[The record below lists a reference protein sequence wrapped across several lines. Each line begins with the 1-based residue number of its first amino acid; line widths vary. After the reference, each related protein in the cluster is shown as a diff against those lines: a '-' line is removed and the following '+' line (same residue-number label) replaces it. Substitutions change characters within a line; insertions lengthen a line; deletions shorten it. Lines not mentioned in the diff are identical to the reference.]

1 MHLAGLAGMEAGI
14 CQSLGIDIKNYHDS
28 LIYSAMIQAGVQR
41 FRVVGPMTK
50 QVRESQF
57 LSRRCEEYSFD
68 DYKQLMDSVND
79 TIVQHA
85 VFDQK
90 EDFEKSDLFNLTW
103 FLTELIFSLQTKSAM
118 VSVFPM
124 PNIADYVGKLSPE
137 MLAAV
142 MGLFQNIDPLPLD
155 LPIPQFR
162 VLFKDVRVFHEVISS
177 DLFSAYAASQ
187 QMLEL
192 SGEEKE
198 STTRLILNKGKALLN
213 SFSSV
218 LDFKRISLSLIP
230 VTSSLID
237 TVCGKFPGSIADA
250 FGIALTEAL
259 NNKRRVTIYNYG
271 DTHKRL
277 LMEHYRAVKGIQE
290 NKPQPDA

>member
-1 MHLAGLAGMEAGI
+1 MEAGL
-14 CQSLGIDIKNYHDS
+14 CQSLGIDSKNYHDS

-68 DYKQLMDSVND
+68 DYKQLMDSVED
-79 TIVQHA
+79 TLSQHA
-85 VFDQK
+85 VFHLK
-90 EDFEKSDLFNLTW
+90 EDSENTELFGLTW

-118 VSVFPM
+118 VSVLPM

-142 MGLFQNIDPLPLD
+142 MGLFQKIDPLPLD
-155 LPIPQFR
+155 LPIPQLR
-162 VLFKDVRVFHEVISS
+162 VLSDDVKIFHEVISS

-187 QMLEL
+187 QLLES

-198 STTRLILNKGKALLN
+198 STARLILNKGKALLN
-213 SFSSV
+213 CFSSV

-237 TVCGKFPGSIADA
+237 TVCGKFPGSLADA

-277 LMEHYRAVKGIQE
+277 LMEHYRAVKIIQG